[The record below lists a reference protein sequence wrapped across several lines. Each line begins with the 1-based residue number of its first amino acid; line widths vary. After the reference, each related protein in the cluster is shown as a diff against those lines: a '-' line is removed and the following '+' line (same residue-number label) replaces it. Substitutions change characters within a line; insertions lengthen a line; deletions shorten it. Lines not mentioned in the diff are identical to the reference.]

1 MAASGEA
8 AARRDQTP
16 EHLVFHQPNDLF
28 AIMPAGFDHTHCVAG
43 CLSQDG
49 GPIGAYDGW
58 LRYGVQAETRF

>member
-1 MAASGEA
+1 MAASGEG

-16 EHLVFHQPNDLF
+16 EHLVFQPNDLF

-58 LRYGVQAETRF
+58 LRYGVQTETRF